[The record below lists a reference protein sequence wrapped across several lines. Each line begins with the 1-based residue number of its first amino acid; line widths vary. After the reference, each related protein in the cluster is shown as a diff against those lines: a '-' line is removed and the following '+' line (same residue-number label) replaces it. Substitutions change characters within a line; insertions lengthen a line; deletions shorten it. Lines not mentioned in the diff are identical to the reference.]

1 MVLLEPEINK
11 LENNLTIKFL
21 QNVIEDL
28 KS

>member
-1 MVLLEPEINK
+1 MFLLGPEINK